1 MMQPKSGR
9 QISLAKILT
18 DSLFAEQA
26 VPTKMLHPQRR
37 LSGYGTPP
45 PSEEY
50 AENRRLRK

>member
-26 VPTKMLHPQRR
+26 VPTKMLHP
-37 LSGYGTPP
+37 
-45 PSEEY
+45 
-50 AENRRLRK
+50 